1 MSLNLQWCCPESTI
15 ILLPKTSQYLLI
27 LGCTPH
33 IYVKTWM
40 LYDLLS
46 MFTPTYFKL
55 SSVFS
60 YQSQKASFCLWVGT
74 IWLYFLI
81 LTNIII
87 LFSTNTIKFFS
98 IICFTYYFS
107 KMCSR
112 FFESKLVFNEYFLIL
127 YMIFVIRKMLNVVKY
142 ISEKLLEKLEQ
153 SSVLFTHV
161 IR

>member
-1 MSLNLQWCCPESTI
+1 MSLNLQRCCPESTI
-15 ILLPKTSQYLLI
+15 ILLPKISQYLLI

-46 MFTPTYFKL
+46 MLTPTYFKL

-60 YQSQKASFCLWVGT
+60 YQFKKPAFVSGLAQFGYIS
-74 IWLYFLI
+74 WLL
-81 LTNIII
+81 LNIII

-112 FFESKLVFNEYFLIL
+112 FLNQSLYSMNIFLYCIWFL
-127 YMIFVIRKMLNVVKY
+127 
-142 ISEKLLEKLEQ
+142 SLEKC
-153 SSVLFTHV
+153 
-161 IR
+161 

>member
-1 MSLNLQWCCPESTI
+1 MSLNLQRCCPESTI
-15 ILLPKTSQYLLI
+15 ILLSKISQYLLI

-74 IWLYFLI
+74 IWLYFLT

-112 FFESKLVFNEYFLIL
+112 FLNQSLYSMNIFLYCIWFL
-127 YMIFVIRKMLNVVKY
+127 
-142 ISEKLLEKLEQ
+142 SLEKC
-153 SSVLFTHV
+153 
-161 IR
+161 